1 MNRAK
6 LAVLGVIVLLVGA
19 VASGALFRMHEA
31 AQGIVMQFG
40 DPKRVI
46 QEPGLNFKIPF
57 IQNVVFYDK
66 RILNLD
72 PPAQEMQLADKERIV
87 VDAFARYRITDPL
100 KFFQSVRTEAAFR
113 DVFGRNLN
121 SGVRNELGLHNLTLL
136 LSPERQG
143 IMNKIQ
149 DRLNIAAKNFG
160 ISVVD
165 IRIVRTDLPQEISQN
180 VYDRMRSEREREAN
194 KMRAEGEEIKQ
205 TITSKAD
212 KERTLIL
219 AEAQKNAQILIGTG
233 DAERNRILGEAY
245 GRDQDFFEFYLSM
258 NAYKK
263 SFNGETTMVL
273 SPSSDFFQYFGS
285 LPGKKNK

>member
-6 LAVLGVIVLLVGA
+6 LAVLGVVVVVVGA
-19 VASGALFRMHEA
+19 FASGALFRMHEA

-57 IQNVVFYDK
+57 IQNVVIYDK

-72 PPAQEMQLADKERIV
+72 PPSQEMQLADKERIV

-143 IMNKIQ
+143 IMDKIQ
-149 DRLNIAAKNFG
+149 ERLNVAAKNFG
-160 ISVVD
+160 ITVVD

-205 TITSKAD
+205 TITSRAD
-212 KERTLIL
+212 KERTIIL
-219 AEAQKNAQILIGTG
+219 AEARKSAQILIGTG
-233 DAERNRILGEAY
+233 DAERNKVLGEAY
-245 GRDQDFFEFYLSM
+245 GRDKGFFEFYRSM
-258 NAYKK
+258 EAYREAFD
-263 SFNGETTMVL
+263 SETTMVL
-273 SPSSDFFQYFGS
+273 SPTSDFFQYFGS
-285 LPGKKNK
+285 LPGKKDE